1 MKKFCLSA
9 LLAAVLMLPGFAQA
23 ESTGVYV
30 APKLMLSVQHAEGE
44 LSALGYDLGSEDKTS
59 SEFGGAFAVGYDFSR
74 KFDVPVRAE
83 LEFAV
88 TGATSKDVDA
98 YGVPA
103 EVEVGA
109 KTLLANVYWDIC
121 EYKGFTPYVGAGIGF
136 AFVNTEASALGYS
149 IDDSKT
155 VFAGQVGFG
164 CAYAIT
170 DSVAVDLGY
179 RFLMMGNGEVEYM
192 DAKLESKDITAHQF
206 MLGLRV
212 TF

>member
-1 MKKFCLSA
+1 
-9 LLAAVLMLPGFAQA
+9 MLPGFAQA

-30 APKLMLSVQHAEGE
+30 APKFVLNMQSTEIEASGASTGTLDDTTA
-44 LSALGYDLGSEDKTS
+44 
-59 SEFGGAFAVGYDFSR
+59 GGALAVGYDFSQ
-74 KFDVPVRAE
+74 KFNVPVRAE
-83 LEFAV
+83 LEF
-88 TGATSKDVDA
+88 GAFGALSEEESYDIVSAK
-98 YGVPA
+98 A
-103 EVEVGA
+103 EVGI
-109 KTLLANVYWDIC
+109 KTLLANVYWDIAD
-121 EYKGFTPYVGAGIGF
+121 YNGFTPYVGAGLGM
-136 AFVNTEASALGYS
+136 AWVKTELSASVAGLGSAS
-149 IDDSKT
+149 IDDTKT

-192 DAKLESKDITAHQF
+192 GAKLESKDITAHQF